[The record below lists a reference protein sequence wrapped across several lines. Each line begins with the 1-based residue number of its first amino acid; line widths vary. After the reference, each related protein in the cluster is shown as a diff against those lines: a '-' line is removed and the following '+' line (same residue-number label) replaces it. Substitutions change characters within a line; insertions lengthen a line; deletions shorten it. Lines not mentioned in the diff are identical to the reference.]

1 MLIDELNKLEKIV
14 NSELTSKIISSKI
27 ENEELKIEVESDE
40 LNNVIKFLKSDDRC
54 KFRQLIDIAGVDKP
68 SEVKRFSLIYLLLS
82 HEFNLRVKILINFET
97 EKKISSITKLFLI
110 C

>member
-54 KFRQLIDIAGVDKP
+54 KFSQLIDIAGVDKRPP
-68 SEVKRFSLIYLLLS
+68 SPTQHRFTPLAANNGIIFCMASLL
-82 HEFNLRVKILINFET
+82 
-97 EKKISSITKLFLI
+97 
-110 C
+110 